1 MKITQNLDNN
11 WTMRTEKYG
20 TLPCK
25 VPCSLYSVLLDNKKI
40 PDPCYRENEYISTPL
55 SDMDCEFS
63 TEFEC
68 SNELLAADR
77 KILSFG
83 GIDTISEIFVN
94 GVKVGESDNMHCALK
109 IDISGVIKK
118 NNMITVKITSPT
130 KIIAQMQ
137 QNRPLWGVASTM
149 AGYPHMRKAH
159 CMFGWDWGPKLPDMG
174 IWRSV
179 ELTAVNGALITDTR
193 ISQRHSENFVNV
205 DIFVN
210 SDFEFGR
217 CKVTITSPDRETF
230 TAESNA
236 NAASA
241 SVSIGISN
249 PQIWWANGL
258 GKQPLYNVVTEIFDK
273 NGVKTDE
280 KRERIG
286 LRTLIISRD
295 KDEWGEEFCFKLN
308 GEKVFA
314 MGANYIPE
322 DQLIAQR
329 SEKRTRRLLEDCAAA
344 NYNTIRVWGGGFYPD
359 DWFYDICDELG
370 LIVWQDFMF
379 ACSAYLLT
387 KTFEKSVREEVRQN
401 VLRLRN
407 HASLGLWCGNNEIE
421 SAWEGWGLPDDPQA
435 KADYL
440 TIFEEI
446 IPQILAETDPETSYH
461 PSSPSSGG
469 GFKQSSSNHA
479 GDMHYWDIWH
489 NLKPIEDFRKYYY
502 RFCSEYGFESVPAL
516 KTMLTIAD
524 PVRGDLDLMS
534 PVMEA
539 HQKCVQGNEKL
550 MFYLAQMVRYPYDFA
565 QLIYSSQLLQADCIR
580 SSVEHMRR
588 ARGRCMGSLYWQVND
603 SNPVISWSSVDY
615 FGRWKALHY
624 YAKRFYAPVL
634 LSLND
639 SDISALKFNISN
651 ETLSSVSGEVYWDLR
666 DNKSEILDSGHF
678 AANVNAMSACDF
690 APVNLSKLLSTEHDK
705 RTRYIEYRL
714 EIGGKTISRG
724 STLFTRPKTFEFI
737 RPNIEISAKDI
748 SDSWEIAL
756 KSDVFTKSVCLDLTD
771 RDAVFDDNWF
781 DIHGD
786 EVRVN
791 LCKSRVSAPF
801 ASADEFLEK
810 LTVRS
815 CFFELK

>member
-1 MKITQNLDNN
+1 MKITQNLDND
-11 WTMRTEKYG
+11 WTMRTEKFG

-25 VPCSLYSVLLDNKKI
+25 VPCSLYSVLLDHKKI
-40 PDPCYRENEYISTPL
+40 PDPYYRENENISTPL

-68 SNELLAADR
+68 SDELLAAER

-83 GIDTISEIFVN
+83 GIDTVSEIFVN

-118 NNMITVKITSPT
+118 HNMLTVKITSPM

-179 ELTAVNGALITDTR
+179 ELTAVSGALITDTR
-193 ISQRHSENFVNV
+193 ISQQHSENFVNV

-210 SDFEFGR
+210 SDFEFCR
-217 CKVTITSPDRETF
+217 FKVTITSPDGEIF

-241 SVSIGISN
+241 SVSIGISD
-249 PQIWWANGL
+249 PQLWWANGL

-295 KDEWGEEFCFKLN
+295 KDEWGEDFCFKLN

-322 DQLIAQR
+322 DQLIAR
-329 SEKRTRRLLEDCAAA
+329 RTEKRTRRLLEDCAAA
-344 NYNTIRVWGGGFYPD
+344 NYNTIRVSGGGFYPD

-524 PVRGDLDLMS
+524 PARGDLDLMS

-539 HQKCVQGNEKL
+539 HQKCEQGNEKL

-588 ARGRCMGSLYWQVND
+588 ARGRCMGSLYWQAND
-603 SNPVISWSSVDY
+603 SNPVISWSSIDY

-634 LSLND
+634 LSLDD

-651 ETLSSVSGEVYWDLR
+651 ETLSAISGEVHWYLR
-666 DNKSEILDSGHF
+666 DNESKILDSGHF
-678 AANVNAMSACDF
+678 SASVNAMSACDF
-690 APVNLSKLLSTEHDK
+690 APVDLSKLLSTEHDK

-714 EIGGKTISRG
+714 ETGGKTVSRG
-724 STLFTRPKTFEFI
+724 STLFARPKTFEFI
-737 RPNIEISAKDI
+737 RPNVEISAEDI
-748 SDSWEIAL
+748 GDSWEITL
-756 KSDVFTKSVCLDLTD
+756 KSDVFTKSVCLDFTD
-771 RDAVFDDNWF
+771 CDAVFDDNWF

-791 LCKSRVSAPF
+791 LHKSRISNPF
-801 ASADEFLEK
+801 ASADELIEK

>member
-1 MKITQNLDNN
+1 MKITQNLDNK

-40 PDPCYRENEYISTPL
+40 PDPYYRENEYISTPL
-55 SDMDCEFS
+55 SDMDCKFT

-68 SNELLAADR
+68 SDELLAAER

-94 GVKVGESDNMHCALK
+94 GVKVGKSDNMHCALK

-118 NNMITVKITSPT
+118 HNMITVKITSPT

-193 ISQRHSENFVNV
+193 ISQQHSESFVNV

-241 SVSIGISN
+241 SVSIGISD

-286 LRTLIISRD
+286 LRTLIIIRD

-322 DQLIAQR
+322 DQLIARR
-329 SEKRTRRLLEDCAAA
+329 SEKRTRRLLEDCAVA

-446 IPQILAETDPETSYH
+446 IPQILAKTDPETSYH

-489 NLKPIEDFRKYYY
+489 NLKSIEDFRKYYY

-524 PVRGDLDLMS
+524 PARGDLDLMS

-651 ETLSSVSGEVYWDLR
+651 ETLSSVSGEVYWNLR

-678 AANVNAMSACDF
+678 AANVNAMSACGF
-690 APVNLSKLLSTEHDK
+690 APIDLSKLLSTEHDK
-705 RTRYIEYRL
+705 RARYIEYRL
-714 EIGGKTISRG
+714 EIGGKTVSRG

-748 SDSWEIAL
+748 GDSWEITL

-791 LCKSRVSAPF
+791 LFKSRVSAPF
-801 ASADEFLEK
+801 ASADELLEK

>member
-1 MKITQNLDNN
+1 MKITQNLDND
-11 WTMRTEKYG
+11 WTMRTEKFG

-25 VPCSLYSVLLDNKKI
+25 VPCSLYSVLLDYKKI
-40 PDPCYRENEYISTPL
+40 PDPYFRENEYISTPL

-68 SNELLAADR
+68 SDELLAAER

-83 GIDTISEIFVN
+83 GIDTVSEIFVN
-94 GVKVGESDNMHCALK
+94 GVKVGESDNMHCTLK

-118 NNMITVKITSPT
+118 HNMLTVKITSPT

-149 AGYPHMRKAH
+149 SGYPHMRKAH

-179 ELTAVNGALITDTR
+179 ELTAVSGALITDTR
-193 ISQRHSENFVNV
+193 ISQQHSENFVNIDV
-205 DIFVN
+205 FVN
-210 SDFEFGR
+210 SDFEFSR
-217 CKVTITSPDRETF
+217 CKVTITSPDGEIF

-241 SVSIGISN
+241 SVSIVISD
-249 PQIWWANGL
+249 PQLWWANGL

-286 LRTLIISRD
+286 LRTLVISRD

-322 DQLIAQR
+322 DQLIAR
-329 SEKRTRRLLEDCAAA
+329 RTEKRTRRLLEDCAAA

-446 IPQILAETDPETSYH
+446 IPQILAEKDPETSYH

-524 PVRGDLDLMS
+524 PARGDLDLMS

-539 HQKCVQGNEKL
+539 HQKCEQGNEKL

-603 SNPVISWSSVDY
+603 SNPVISWSSIDY

-634 LSLND
+634 LSLDD

-651 ETLSSVSGEVYWDLR
+651 ETLSSVSGEVYWYLR
-666 DNKSEILDSGHF
+666 DNESKILDSGYF
-678 AANVNAMSACDF
+678 STSVNAMSACDF
-690 APVNLSKLLSTEHDK
+690 SPIDLSKLLSTEHDK

-714 EIGGKTISRG
+714 EIGGKTVSRG

-737 RPNIEISAKDI
+737 RPNVEISAEDI
-748 SDSWEIAL
+748 GDSWEITL
-756 KSDVFTKSVCLDLTD
+756 NSDVFTKSVCLDLTD

-781 DIHGD
+781 DIHGN

-791 LCKSRVSAPF
+791 LCKSRISVPF
-801 ASADEFLEK
+801 TSADELIEK

>member
-11 WTMRTEKYG
+11 WTMQTKKFG

-25 VPCSLYSVLLDNKKI
+25 VPFSLYSVLLDHKKI
-40 PDPCYRENEYISTPL
+40 PDPYYRENEYISTPL
-55 SDMDCEFS
+55 SDMDCELS

-68 SNELLAADR
+68 SDELLAAER

-83 GIDTISEIFVN
+83 GIDTVSEIFVN
-94 GVKVGESDNMHCALK
+94 GVKVGESENMHCALK
-109 IDISGVIKK
+109 IDISDVIKK
-118 NNMITVKITSPT
+118 HNMLTVKITSPT

-179 ELTAVNGALITDTR
+179 ELTAVSGALITDTR
-193 ISQRHSENFVNV
+193 ISQQHSENFVNI

-217 CKVTITSPDRETF
+217 CKVTITSPDGEIF

-241 SVSIGISN
+241 SVSIGISD
-249 PQIWWANGL
+249 PQLWWANGL
-258 GKQPLYNVVTEIFDK
+258 GKQTLYNVVTEIFDK

-286 LRTLIISRD
+286 LRTLVISRD

-308 GEKVFA
+308 DEKVFA

-322 DQLIAQR
+322 DQLIAR
-329 SEKRTRRLLEDCAAA
+329 RTEKRTRRLLEDCAAA

-446 IPQILAETDPETSYH
+446 IPQILAEKDPETSYH

-516 KTMLTIAD
+516 KTMLTIAV
-524 PVRGDLDLMS
+524 PARGDLDLMS

-539 HQKCVQGNEKL
+539 HQKCEQGNEKL

-603 SNPVISWSSVDY
+603 SNPVISWSSIDY

-634 LSLND
+634 LSLDD

-651 ETLSSVSGEVYWDLR
+651 ETLSSVSGEVYWYLR
-666 DNKSEILDSGHF
+666 DNKSKILDSGHF
-678 AANVNAMSACDF
+678 SANVNAMSACGF
-690 APVNLSKLLSTEHDK
+690 APIDLSKLLSTEHDK

-714 EIGGKTISRG
+714 EIGGKTVSRG
-724 STLFTRPKTFEFI
+724 STLFARPKTFEFI
-737 RPNIEISAKDI
+737 RPNVEISAEDI
-748 SDSWEIAL
+748 GDSWEITL

-786 EVRVN
+786 EMRVN
-791 LCKSRVSAPF
+791 LCKSRISVPF
-801 ASADEFLEK
+801 TSADELIEK

>member
-11 WTMRTEKYG
+11 WTMQTKKFG

-25 VPCSLYSVLLDNKKI
+25 VPCSLYSVLLDHKKI
-40 PDPCYRENEYISTPL
+40 PDPYYRENEYISTPL
-55 SDMDCEFS
+55 SEMDCEFS
-63 TEFEC
+63 TKFEC
-68 SNELLAADR
+68 SDELLAAER

-83 GIDTISEIFVN
+83 GIDTVSEIFVN
-94 GVKVGESDNMHCALK
+94 GVKVGESENMHCALK
-109 IDISGVIKK
+109 IDISDVIKK
-118 NNMITVKITSPT
+118 HNMLTVKITSPT

-179 ELTAVNGALITDTR
+179 ELTAVSGALITDTR
-193 ISQRHSENFVNV
+193 ISQQHSENFVNI

-210 SDFEFGR
+210 SDFEFSR
-217 CKVTITSPDRETF
+217 CKVTITSPDGEKF
-230 TAESNA
+230 TVESNA
-236 NAASA
+236 NAASV
-241 SVSIGISN
+241 SVSIGISD
-249 PQIWWANGL
+249 PQLWWANGL

-286 LRTLIISRD
+286 LRTLVISHD
-295 KDEWGEEFCFKLN
+295 KDELGEEFCFKLN

-322 DQLIAQR
+322 DQLIAR
-329 SEKRTRRLLEDCAAA
+329 RTEKRTRRLLEDCATA

-446 IPQILAETDPETSYH
+446 IPQILAEKDPETSYH

-469 GFKQSSSNHA
+469 GFKQS
-479 GDMHYWDIWH
+479 
-489 NLKPIEDFRKYYY
+489 
-502 RFCSEYGFESVPAL
+502 
-516 KTMLTIAD
+516 T
-524 PVRGDLDLMS
+524 
-534 PVMEA
+534 
-539 HQKCVQGNEKL
+539 
-550 MFYLAQMVRYPYDFA
+550 
-565 QLIYSSQLLQADCIR
+565 
-580 SSVEHMRR
+580 
-588 ARGRCMGSLYWQVND
+588 
-603 SNPVISWSSVDY
+603 
-615 FGRWKALHY
+615 
-624 YAKRFYAPVL
+624 
-634 LSLND
+634 
-639 SDISALKFNISN
+639 
-651 ETLSSVSGEVYWDLR
+651 
-666 DNKSEILDSGHF
+666 
-678 AANVNAMSACDF
+678 
-690 APVNLSKLLSTEHDK
+690 
-705 RTRYIEYRL
+705 
-714 EIGGKTISRG
+714 
-724 STLFTRPKTFEFI
+724 
-737 RPNIEISAKDI
+737 
-748 SDSWEIAL
+748 
-756 KSDVFTKSVCLDLTD
+756 
-771 RDAVFDDNWF
+771 
-781 DIHGD
+781 
-786 EVRVN
+786 
-791 LCKSRVSAPF
+791 
-801 ASADEFLEK
+801 
-810 LTVRS
+810 
-815 CFFELK
+815 

>member
-1 MKITQNLDNN
+1 MKITQNLDND
-11 WTMRTEKYG
+11 WTMRTEKFG

-25 VPCSLYSVLLDNKKI
+25 VPCSLYSVLLDHKKI
-40 PDPCYRENEYISTPL
+40 PDPYYRENEYISTPL

-68 SNELLAADR
+68 SDELLAAER

-83 GIDTISEIFVN
+83 GIDTVSEIFVN
-94 GVKVGESDNMHCALK
+94 GVKVGESENMHCALK

-118 NNMITVKITSPT
+118 HNMLTVKITSPT
-130 KIIAQMQ
+130 KIITQMQ

-179 ELTAVNGALITDTR
+179 ELTAVSGALITDTR
-193 ISQRHSENFVNV
+193 ISQQHSENFANI

-210 SDFEFGR
+210 SDFEFSR
-217 CKVTITSPDRETF
+217 CKVTITSPDGEIF

-241 SVSIGISN
+241 SISIGISD
-249 PQIWWANGL
+249 PQLWWTNGL
-258 GKQPLYNVVTEIFDK
+258 GKQPLYNVVTEIFDN

-286 LRTLIISRD
+286 LRTLVISRD

-322 DQLIAQR
+322 DQLIARR

-446 IPQILAETDPETSYH
+446 IPQILAEKDPETSYH

-524 PVRGDLDLMS
+524 PARGDLDLMS

-539 HQKCVQGNEKL
+539 HQKCEQGNEKL

-603 SNPVISWSSVDY
+603 SNPVISWSSIDY

-624 YAKRFYAPVL
+624 YAKRFYSPVL
-634 LSLND
+634 LSLDD

-651 ETLSSVSGEVYWDLR
+651 ETLSAVSGEVYWYLR

-678 AANVNAMSACDF
+678 SASVNAMSACDF
-690 APVNLSKLLSTEHDK
+690 APIDLSKLLSTEHDK

-714 EIGGKTISRG
+714 EIGGNTVSRG
-724 STLFTRPKTFEFI
+724 STLFARPKTFEFI
-737 RPNIEISAKDI
+737 PPNVEISAEDI
-748 SDSWEIAL
+748 GDSWEITL

-791 LCKSRVSAPF
+791 LCKSRISVPF
-801 ASADEFLEK
+801 TSADELIEK

>member
-1 MKITQNLDNN
+1 MKITQNLDNG
-11 WTMRTEKYG
+11 WTMRTEKFG

-25 VPCSLYSVLLDNKKI
+25 VPCSLYSVLLDHKKI
-40 PDPCYRENEYISTPL
+40 PDPYYRENEYISTPL

-68 SNELLAADR
+68 SDELLAAER

-83 GIDTISEIFVN
+83 GIDTVSEFFVN
-94 GVKVGESDNMHCALK
+94 GVKVGESENMHCALK

-118 NNMITVKITSPT
+118 HNMLTVKITSPT

-179 ELTAVNGALITDTR
+179 ELTAVSGALITDTR
-193 ISQRHSENFVNV
+193 ISQQHSENFVNV
-205 DIFVN
+205 DIFVY

-217 CKVTITSPDRETF
+217 CKVTITSPDGEKF
-230 TAESNA
+230 TSDSNA

-241 SVSIGISN
+241 SVSIGISD
-249 PQIWWANGL
+249 PQLWWANGL

-273 NGVKTDE
+273 NGIKTDE

-322 DQLIAQR
+322 DQLIAR
-329 SEKRTRRLLEDCAAA
+329 RTEKRTRRLLEDCAAA

-387 KTFEKSVREEVRQN
+387 KTFEKLVREEVRQN
-401 VLRLRN
+401 VIRLRN

-421 SAWEGWGLPDDPQA
+421 SAWEGWGLPDDSQA

-516 KTMLTIAD
+516 KTMLTIAE
-524 PVRGDLDLMS
+524 PARGDLDLMS

-539 HQKCVQGNEKL
+539 HQKCEQGNEKL

-603 SNPVISWSSVDY
+603 SNPVISWSSIDY

-634 LSLND
+634 LSMDD

-651 ETLSSVSGEVYWDLR
+651 ETLSSVSGEVYWHLR

-678 AANVNAMSACDF
+678 SASVNAMSACDF
-690 APVNLSKLLSTEHDK
+690 APVDLSKLLSTEHDK

-714 EIGGKTISRG
+714 EIGRKTVSRG

-737 RPNIEISAKDI
+737 RPNVEISAEDI
-748 SDSWEIAL
+748 GNSWKITL

-771 RDAVFDDNWF
+771 CDAVFDDNWF

-791 LCKSRVSAPF
+791 LCKSRISVPF
-801 ASADEFLEK
+801 TSADELIEK

>member
-1 MKITQNLDNN
+1 MKITQNLDKN

-40 PDPCYRENEYISTPL
+40 PDPYYRENEYISTPL

-68 SNELLAADR
+68 SDELLAAER

-118 NNMITVKITSPT
+118 HNMITVKITSPT

-179 ELTAVNGALITDTR
+179 ELTAVSGALITDTR
-193 ISQRHSENFVNV
+193 ISQQHSENFVNI

-210 SDFEFGR
+210 SDFEFSR
-217 CKVTITSPDRETF
+217 CKVTITSPDGEKF
-230 TAESNA
+230 TVESNA

-241 SVSIGISN
+241 SVSIGISD
-249 PQIWWANGL
+249 PQLWWANGL
-258 GKQPLYNVVTEIFDK
+258 GKQPLYNVVTEIFDN

-286 LRTLIISRD
+286 LRTLVISRD

-322 DQLIAQR
+322 DQLIARR

-524 PVRGDLDLMS
+524 PARGDLDLMS

-539 HQKCVQGNEKL
+539 HQKCEQGNEKL

-603 SNPVISWSSVDY
+603 SNPVISWSSIDY

-651 ETLSSVSGEVYWDLR
+651 ETLSSVSGEVYWYLR
-666 DNKSEILDSGHF
+666 DNKSKILDSGHF
-678 AANVNAMSACDF
+678 SANVNAMSACGF
-690 APVNLSKLLSTEHDK
+690 APVDLSKLLSIEHDK

-714 EIGGKTISRG
+714 EIGGKTVSLG

-737 RPNIEISAKDI
+737 RPNVEISAEDI
-748 SDSWEIAL
+748 GDSWEITL

-791 LCKSRVSAPF
+791 LCKSRISVPF
-801 ASADEFLEK
+801 TSADELIEK